1 MMLGGKTAGA
11 AAGSWLTASSS
22 QSLSSA
28 QAAAA
33 LHGSQEAR
41 LAVLYSSCPTD
52 PIRPLLKVA
61 TEAAL
66 LLGRRAA
73 GLRLPVISSGSA
85 AVLLGKV
92 CWGCAG
98 PAGDSMRC
106 RNRPPAA
113 VPWLRGLLLM
123 SAGPDVSSLG
133 AGKAKGAVLRLMPH
147 SLSTGVAAEGPGT
160 EGLLRLNSAGEGSA
174 GAGPR
179 RPPVGSISKGDF
191 IKAAAA

>member
-1 MMLGGKTAGA
+1 MVRKGQKRSCCGVVSVGLILGWKAAGAAGA

-33 LHGSQEAR
+33 LPGSQEAR
-41 LAVLYSSCPTD
+41 LAVLYSGCPTD
-52 PIRPLLKVA
+52 PTLPLLKVA

-73 GLRLPVISSGSA
+73 GLCLPVISSGSA

-92 CWGCAG
+92 CWGRAG

-106 RNRPPAA
+106 RNRPAAA
-113 VPWLRGLLLM
+113 VP
-123 SAGPDVSSLG
+123 
-133 AGKAKGAVLRLMPH
+133 
-147 SLSTGVAAEGPGT
+147 
-160 EGLLRLNSAGEGSA
+160 
-174 GAGPR
+174 
-179 RPPVGSISKGDF
+179 
-191 IKAAAA
+191 